1 MTTVSERKKK
11 SHKFSVLRIWVN
23 LRSSCWL
30 TLFKLRPSD
39 HQWRSRLKGRTAR
52 VGHTG
57 ANQEC
62 FFWDWSCATWPTRKE
77 TVVHAHTHTE
87 HANTPGTSY
96 SSTGEHTGGNTEV
109 GPWFRTRK
117 GETHTNIQ
125 NWADSF
131 SNIREEN
138 RKVEI
143 TLCWQTLISFL
154 GWFVFFFWVTKQKV
168 KANFPKYCKIYC
180 ISIAA
185 FRMTYNCHY
194 RLLVH
199 KKHLQQ
205 IFVNWHQSTYSY

>member
-39 HQWRSRLKGRTAR
+39 HQWRSRLKGRTAS

-62 FFWDWSCATWPTRKE
+62 FFWDWSCATWSTRKE

-96 SSTGEHTGGNTEV
+96 SSTGSTRVAIQRWGRGSEQGRGKPTQISKTEQIHFPTFEKKIGKLKLHCV
-109 GPWFRTRK
+109 DKPWYYF
-117 GETHTNIQ
+117 
-125 NWADSF
+125 WVCF
-131 SNIREEN
+131 
-138 RKVEI
+138 
-143 TLCWQTLISFL
+143 C
-154 GWFVFFFWVTKQKV
+154 FFFWVTKQKV